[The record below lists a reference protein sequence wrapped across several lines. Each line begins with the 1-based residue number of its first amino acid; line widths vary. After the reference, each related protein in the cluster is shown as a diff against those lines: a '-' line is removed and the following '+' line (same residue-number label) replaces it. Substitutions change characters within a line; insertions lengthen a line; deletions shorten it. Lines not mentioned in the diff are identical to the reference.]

1 MNFNIFKKLFS
12 FGSHSSLEN
21 KIKVEEKNNTEGVA
35 CKSPFIIP
43 LKRNSD
49 SLEEY
54 SSAFD
59 EKIDVCKE
67 HADPEKYFKLF
78 AKHLKKFDNGGL
90 GKKIALIDLSNVM
103 VDKMII
109 DLNPKAEYVLID
121 NFLDYQLLKVICP
134 EADLSLICTDDDGI
148 LEQLEKLQK
157 LNIDMKFD
165 VVVGNPPYDK
175 SLHLKILK
183 KTIEF
188 VDFENGGEV
197 VWLHP
202 ARWIQSITSDSKKF
216 DWLNFLIKHTEV
228 FSSKKV
234 TEIFNV
240 CSNDLLIL
248 HLAKGGLTFNDVDK
262 FALNTRLLSGTSDLA
277 RSIYDKVQK
286 SMPAALKKYVLYKK
300 FENYSVLTAML
311 IMATGSGKNGVQPS
325 FLVNDMHNGVYHDDI
340 FMNDGIPYSKRRGKG
355 GLKKKD
361 GTKDEKTFNNHVE
374 FKTFAEADNFRKS
387 MRTKF
392 MKFLDMVT
400 RMDVNVHSDKI
411 PYMNDYSH
419 AWLDADYYK
428 YFNLTAD
435 EIKLIEDTIKD

>member
-1 MNFNIFKKLFS
+1 
-12 FGSHSSLEN
+12 
-21 KIKVEEKNNTEGVA
+21 
-35 CKSPFIIP
+35 
-43 LKRNSD
+43 
-49 SLEEY
+49 
-54 SSAFD
+54 
-59 EKIDVCKE
+59 
-67 HADPEKYFKLF
+67 
-78 AKHLKKFDNGGL
+78 
-90 GKKIALIDLSNVM
+90 
-103 VDKMII
+103 
-109 DLNPKAEYVLID
+109 
-121 NFLDYQLLKVICP
+121 
-134 EADLSLICTDDDGI
+134 
-148 LEQLEKLQK
+148 
-157 LNIDMKFD
+157 MKFD
-165 VVVGNPPYDK
+165 VVVGNPPYDR

-183 KTIEF
+183 KVSEF

-325 FLVNDMHNGVYHDDI
+325 FLVNDLHNGVYHDDI

-355 GLKKKD
+355 GPKKKD

-400 RMDVNVHSDKI
+400 RIDVSVHSDKI

-435 EIKLIEDTIKD
+435 EIKLIEDTIKE